1 MSFLAGRL
9 AAKEGAYFLDQS
21 KQAITRLAPRAAA
34 TPTPSI
40 TATSSPSADVL
51 PEVLRHS
58 LPPSILR
65 GGGVGNHEA
74 ARSSITGSTRWSFR
88 IGESGVGSS
97 VSADALNP
105 LRGFVAMPQVTFGPR
120 RWELPQAG
128 GSVTASTANELRRDQ
143 HAHVDPKKLK
153 DVAEGL
159 AQIGKAFAA
168 ATAIL
173 FGGAVLAFG
182 LAASKLEIHSSDDIR
197 TKGKEIVQPK
207 FEAFKERF
215 NPLRN
220 WAENTSKRWH
230 VEMDHDVNE
239 KSIIKELS
247 KNLGARS

>member
-1 MSFLAGRL
+1 MSVLAGRL

-21 KQAITRLAPRAAA
+21 KQAITRLAPRATTTTTPPPA
-34 TPTPSI
+34 TI
-40 TATSSPSADVL
+40 TSPPSADVL

-58 LPPSILR
+58 LPPSIIR
-65 GGGVGNHEA
+65 GGGDHVA
-74 ARSSITGSTRWSFR
+74 ARSSISGSARWSFR
-88 IGESGVGSS
+88 VGESGVGSS

-128 GSVTASTANELRRDQ
+128 GLVTASTANELRRDQ
-143 HAHVDPKKLK
+143 HAHVDTKKLK

-168 ATAIL
+168 ATAII
-173 FGGAVLAFG
+173 FGGAVFAFG

-207 FEAFKERF
+207 LEAFKERF

-220 WAENTSKRWH
+220 WAENTSKRWR
-230 VEMDHDVNE
+230 VKVDHDVKE
-239 KSIIKELS
+239 KAIIKELS